1 MCCAVQTD
9 KLENGLLIT
18 DLIKGRVPRK
28 SQDYIPRRKEGESIL
43 SEETKA
49 MFKALMGQD
58 ISQLNRLLDAGADI
72 TARNGQGQTM
82 VEVAQERGK
91 DKTVSWLE
99 HVAGAAKTYAQ
110 HNRRSKLMSI
120 DQGVDEVLKATVAKQ
135 PRVAAKAVMAI
146 GRMGLGKPGGFGSR
160 PVAAATAP
168 KAATLETAA
177 E

>member
-18 DLIKGRVPRK
+18 ELIKGRVPRK
-28 SQDYIPRRKEGESIL
+28 SQVYIPRRKEGESIL
-43 SEETKA
+43 NEETKA

-58 ISQLNRLLDAGADI
+58 ISELNRLLDAGADI

-146 GRMGLGKPGGFGSR
+146 GRMGLVITAFG
-160 PVAAATAP
+160 A
-168 KAATLETAA
+168 
-177 E
+177 